1 MRSALLSVLLFVLL
15 LPFGVAAQNKQRQRA
30 KFACPPHPQLQ
41 LVFQVR
47 PKYPTEAKHAGIE
60 GKVILQCIVKED
72 GSVGEIFVIEGKEP
86 FIQAAKTAVAQWK
99 YKPVMLNGIAVQAD
113 TTVTVIFEIPKEK
126 PKASSSR

>member
-1 MRSALLSVLLFVLL
+1 M
-15 LPFGVAAQNKQRQRA
+15 
-30 KFACPPHPQLQ
+30 
-41 LVFQVR
+41 
-47 PKYPTEAKHAGIE
+47 
-60 GKVILQCIVKED
+60 QCIVKED